1 MVRRTSGK
9 KPPRTRDYRH
19 GETKALMRPEAGAQE
34 NFPANKLKPPQTYR
48 YDSSLAPELQ
58 WDEGKARSEGEQAMD
73 EIINAETLDEAKKAA
88 RRLRGIS
95 KPFLNW
101 AGKAERGEFTVPS
114 MPLFVHERL
123 STKAVLGTLH
133 RKKRDRQET
142 LGLFNE
148 GGASIGD
155 KILGAYEHANG
166 WQNRMI
172 LGDSLQVMNS
182 LLAYE
187 NMGGQARMI
196 YMDPPY
202 GIKFGGNFQPFVKR
216 RDVKDGDDNHFT
228 REPEMVRAYR
238 DTWTLGTHS
247 WLTYMRDRLLL
258 ARDLLADNGSCF
270 VQISDENLHFVRCVM
285 DEVFGR
291 ENFCRQISF
300 VKTSSATSDL
310 LPVTHDFVLW
320 YAKDKSIVKSRPMF
334 REKSGDTIEA
344 RYKYIVGEDGNV
356 VALTEGQMS
365 GRESIPDG
373 QTPFWCSDITSQHYS
388 KARTVDYE
396 FQGAVFHP
404 GDDRQWS
411 VGVDALK
418 RLEQIGRL
426 AKWGNRLVYKRYV
439 NDYPVEI
446 VPEVWGD
453 TTIFRTQGT
462 ARYVVQTNPKVI
474 QRCMLMTTDPGDLVI
489 DPTCGGGTTA
499 LVAEQWGRRWITM
512 DVSRVPLALTRQ
524 RLLTATYPY
533 YRLQNERMGPAG
545 GFVYERKQNQQGAEV
560 GGIVPHITLG
570 SIANNETEKEEVLV
584 DKPESEANTAR
595 ITGPFC
601 VEAVI
606 PSAVNTG
613 DDAPPPPVDIASE
626 SDAHITRMIEIFRRS
641 PTLQLPQNKP
651 LTLSDIMP
659 CAKSMN
665 LHAEAQ
671 SGSEKLA
678 VVFGPEN
685 AVVSERMVIDA
696 GKEAHRKGYDRLLVA
711 AFAVE
716 APARKTIDQGER
728 VFNIPA
734 LYAQISMDVAMGDLL
749 KNMRTSRLFA
759 VSGLP
764 DVALRR
770 LAEKSDD
777 GSELYVARLLGV
789 DVFDPTTMETSS
801 GAGSEVPCWM
811 LDTSYDGQCF
821 RAGQVFF
828 PKTGAW
834 DNIKRAVEMEFDD
847 SVWSHLSGDESEPFV
862 AGGDGQIAVK
872 VIDARGNELLVVKSL
887 EEAEET
893 QQ

>member
-34 NFPANKLKPPQTYR
+34 NFPANKLKPPKTYR

-88 RRLRGIS
+88 RRLRDIS

-123 STKAVLGTLH
+123 STKAVLDTLH

-187 NMGGQARMI
+187 NMGRQARMI

-216 RDVKDGDDNHFT
+216 RDVKDGDDKHFT

-270 VQISDENLHFVRCVM
+270 VQISDENVHFVRCVM
-285 DEVFGR
+285 DEVFGQDNFVSLIAYKVTSGTQQKKAPRRIFDYLIWYARDR
-291 ENFCRQISF
+291 EAMQFKRLFMNESIEND
-300 VKTSSATSDL
+300 KTFSDIELPDGTRRSMTSEERDNPNL
-310 LPVTHDFVLW
+310 LPEG
-320 YAKDKSIVKSRPMF
+320 ARP
-334 REKSGDTIEA
+334 
-344 RYKYIVGEDGNV
+344 Y
-356 VALTEGQMS
+356 
-365 GRESIPDG
+365 
-373 QTPFWCSDITSQHYS
+373 
-388 KARTVDYE
+388 RTMPLHA
-396 FQGAVFHP
+396 QGA
-404 GDDRQWS
+404 GDNAPRTFNGQQYNIPANRHWAHTSEGFD
-411 VGVDALK
+411 
-418 RLEQIGRL
+418 
-426 AKWGNRLVYKRYV
+426 RLVKANR
-439 NDYPVEI
+439 I
-446 VPEVWGD
+446 VAERTAIRAINYFDDFGYSEYTNNWVDTGPEMSKN
-453 TTIFRTQGT
+453 
-462 ARYVVQTNPKVI
+462 YVVQTSARII
-474 QRCMLMTTDPGDLVI
+474 QRCMLMATKPGDLVI
-489 DPTCGGGTTA
+489 DPTCGSGTTA
-499 LVAEQWGRRWITM
+499 FVAEQWGRRWITM
-512 DVSRVPLALTRQ
+512 DVSRVPLALARQ

-533 YRLQNERMGPAG
+533 YRLQNEEMGPTG
-545 GFVYERKQNQQGAEV
+545 GFVYEQKQNRRGEEV
-560 GGIVPHITLG
+560 GGVVPHVTLA
-570 SIANNETEKEEVLV
+570 SIANDELAKKEVLA

-671 SGSEKLA
+671 SGSERLA

-801 GAGSEVPCWM
+801 GAGSDVPCWM

-834 DNIKRAVEMEFDD
+834 DNIKRAVGMEFDD